1 MLGRQRIT
9 SRRETAEGNHK
20 VRMEQEEEEEEEEE
34 EWEAS
39 PLDHCRIYFVSANGP
54 SQCATRYDCN

>member
-1 MLGRQRIT
+1 
-9 SRRETAEGNHK
+9 
-20 VRMEQEEEEEEEEE
+20 MEQEEEEEEEEE